1 MDQKYLLRFEERKL
15 VVDLLVLS
23 LAHLFDEPPVEQN
36 MAKNVK
42 RMLNKHIF
50 F

>member
-1 MDQKYLLRFEERKL
+1 MDEKYLLRFEEWKL

-23 LAHLFDEPPVEQN
+23 LAHLFGEPPVEQN
-36 MAKNVK
+36 MAKKVK
-42 RMLNKHIF
+42 RMLNEYIF

>member
-1 MDQKYLLRFEERKL
+1 MDQKYILRFEVWKL

-23 LAHLFDEPPVEQN
+23 LAHFFDEPPVEQN
-36 MAKNVK
+36 KGKKVK
-42 RMLNKHIF
+42 RMLNEYIF